1 MKRNLQ
7 ALVQRFEALSPR
19 DRLSLAAGALA
30 LLVGLEV
37 LVVMPLHDKRRLIE
51 TSAVADASSQSDAQ
65 ADALAQRLAQMAALD
80 ARGAQI
86 GQQLASLGLHKVSAH
101 SPAGFIVGALQG
113 SKASLVSLRGLP
125 VQELPAAGTSAM
137 ADAAATAAM
146 AEAVASGAS
155 GAPVFFRHR
164 AEIRLQ
170 GSVTELTQ
178 AIEVLEQGAAP
189 LRIEQVLISSAD
201 SGPALQATVVL
212 TAINQE
218 RTWFAL

>member
-1 MKRNLQ
+1 MKRRLQ
-7 ALVQRFEALSPR
+7 AIVQRFEALSPR
-19 DRLSLAAGALA
+19 DRLSLAAGVLA

-37 LVVMPLHDKRRLIE
+37 MVVMPLHDKRRLIE
-51 TSAVADASSQSDAQ
+51 TSAVGDASLQSDAQ
-65 ADALAQRLAQMAALD
+65 AATQAQRLAQMAALD

-125 VQELPAAGTSAM
+125 VQELPAT
-137 ADAAATAAM
+137 ATAAM
-146 AEAVASGAS
+146 AEAAASDTS

>member
-7 ALVQRFEALSPR
+7 ALVQRVEALSPR
-19 DRLSLAAGALA
+19 DRLSLAAGVLA
-30 LLVGLEV
+30 LLVGLEM

-51 TSAVADASSQSDAQ
+51 QSAAADASSQNDAQ
-65 ADALAQRLAQMAALD
+65 AAAQAQRLAQMAELD
-80 ARGAQI
+80 LRGAQI

-113 SKASLVSLRGLP
+113 SNAALVSLRGLP
-125 VQELPAAGTSAM
+125 VQELPT
-137 ADAAATAAM
+137 AATAAV
-146 AEAVASGAS
+146 AEASGSA
-155 GAPVFFRHR
+155 GAPVFYRHR

-170 GSVTELTQ
+170 GSVAELTQ
-178 AIEVLEQGAAP
+178 ALEVLEQGAAP

>member
-7 ALVQRFEALSPR
+7 AIVQRFEALSPR
-19 DRLSLAAGALA
+19 DRLSLAAGVLA
-30 LLVGLEV
+30 LLVGLE
-37 LVVMPLHDKRRLIE
+37 LGVVMPLHDKRRLIE
-51 TSAVADASSQSDAQ
+51 QSAAADASSQSDAQ
-65 ADALAQRLAQMAALD
+65 AAAQAQRLAQLAELD

-86 GQQLASLGLHKVSAH
+86 GQQLASLGLNKVSAH

-125 VQELPAAGTSAM
+125 VQELPAAAAAAL
-137 ADAAATAAM
+137 ADAAA
-146 AEAVASGAS
+146 SGPGS
-155 GAPVFFRHR
+155 PVFFRHR

-178 AIEVLEQGAAP
+178 ALEVLEQGAAP

>member
-19 DRLSLAAGALA
+19 ERLTLAAGVLA
-30 LLVGLEV
+30 LLVGLETG
-37 LVVMPLHDKRRLIE
+37 VVMPLHDKRRLIE
-51 TSAVADASSQSDAQ
+51 TSAAADASSQSDAQ
-65 ADALAQRLAQMAALD
+65 AAAHAQRLAQLAELD
-80 ARGAQI
+80 LRGAQI
-86 GQQLASLGLHKVSAH
+86 GQQLASLGLNKVSAH

-125 VQELPAAGTSAM
+125 VQELSTAAAAAL
-137 ADAAATAAM
+137 ADAAAS
-146 AEAVASGAS
+146 VP

-178 AIEVLEQGAAP
+178 ALEVLEHGAAP

>member
-1 MKRNLQ
+1 MKHHLQ
-7 ALVQRFEALSPR
+7 AIVQRFEALGRR
-19 DRLSLAAGALA
+19 DRLSLAAGVLA
-30 LLVGLEV
+30 LLAGLEL

-51 TSAVADASSQSDAQ
+51 QSAAADASSQSDAQ
-65 ADALAQRLAQMAALD
+65 AAMQAQRQAQLAELEV
-80 ARGAQI
+80 RGAQVSE
-86 GQQLASLGLHKVSAH
+86 QLAGLGLNKVSAH

-125 VQELPAAGTSAM
+125 VQELPTAAAAAL
-137 ADAAATAAM
+137 ADAAAS
-146 AEAVASGAS
+146 VPAS
-155 GAPVFFRHR
+155 PVFFRHR

-178 AIEVLEQGAAP
+178 AVEVLEHGAAP
-189 LRIEQVLISSAD
+189 LRIEQVLISSSD

>member
-1 MKRNLQ
+1 MKRRLQ
-7 ALVQRFEALSPR
+7 AVVQRFEALSPR
-19 DRLSLAAGALA
+19 DRLSLAAGVLA

-51 TSAVADASSQSDAQ
+51 TSAAADASSQSDAQ
-65 ADALAQRLAQMAALD
+65 AAAQAQRLAQMAELD
-80 ARGAQI
+80 MRGAQI

-101 SPAGFIVGALQG
+101 SPAGFIIGALQG

-125 VQELPAAGTSAM
+125 VQELPTAVTAAM
-137 ADAAATAAM
+137 ADAAATAA
-146 AEAVASGAS
+146 STT
-155 GAPVFFRHR
+155 GAPIFFRHR

-178 AIEVLEQGAAP
+178 ALEVLEQGAAP